1 LHKHPLYGI
10 LFRYIYREDVFV
22 LAKKINYDE
31 KIAVLEQKI
40 EKKAAQISA
49 LKNELKKLE
58 AESRKEKYESIIEFI
73 DNKRL
78 PLDQVMTALEMVAED
93 NK

>member
-1 LHKHPLYGI
+1 M
-10 LFRYIYREDVFV
+10 
-22 LAKKINYDE
+22 AKKINYDE
-31 KIAVLEQKI
+31 KIATLEQKI

-73 DNKRL
+73 DNKKL

>member
-1 LHKHPLYGI
+1 M
-10 LFRYIYREDVFV
+10 
-22 LAKKINYDE
+22 AKKINYDE
-31 KIAVLEQKI
+31 KIATLEQKI

-58 AESRKEKYESIIEFI
+58 TESRKEKYESIIEFI
-73 DNKRL
+73 DNKKL

>member
-1 LHKHPLYGI
+1 M
-10 LFRYIYREDVFV
+10 
-22 LAKKINYDE
+22 AKKINYDE
-31 KIAVLEQKI
+31 KIATLEQKI

-73 DNKRL
+73 QCGVKPR
-78 PLDQVMTALEMVAED
+78 ALALGI
-93 NK
+93 

>member
-1 LHKHPLYGI
+1 M
-10 LFRYIYREDVFV
+10 
-22 LAKKINYDE
+22 AKKINYDE

>member
-1 LHKHPLYGI
+1 M
-10 LFRYIYREDVFV
+10 
-22 LAKKINYDE
+22 AKKINYDG

-40 EKKAAQISA
+40 EKKAAQIST

-73 DNKRL
+73 DNKKL

-93 NK
+93 SK

>member
-1 LHKHPLYGI
+1 
-10 LFRYIYREDVFV
+10 

-31 KIAVLEQKI
+31 KIATLEQKI

-73 DNKRL
+73 DNKKL